1 MQAETG
7 IHPPFS
13 FRVRASRSQAL
24 DYGMNFHPGSGPDRI
39 ESETGGRLMGQYPAP
54 LVFPPS
60 PIPMQEFAMK
70 KVTLAGAAFVY
81 GLATATGA
89 QAMGSDNPA
98 PPPAPRPA
106 PAPPPLG
113 LSAAEAAVKA
123 KQYEQAIAE
132 LEKVLA
138 REPNNVDALNYM
150 AYSHR
155 ELGRYEPSLA
165 FYQRALAINPNH
177 RGANE
182 YLGQLYI
189 KLGRMP
195 EARAQL
201 TKLQRLCGTRCE
213 EYQSLKAALDA
224 AAKRT

>member
-1 MQAETG
+1 
-7 IHPPFS
+7 
-13 FRVRASRSQAL
+13 
-24 DYGMNFHPGSGPDRI
+24 
-39 ESETGGRLMGQYPAP
+39 
-54 LVFPPS
+54 
-60 PIPMQEFAMK
+60 MK
-70 KVTLAGAAFVY
+70 KITLVGAAFVFGLAGAA
-81 GLATATGA
+81 GA
-89 QAMGSDNPA
+89 MAMGSDNPA
-98 PPPAPRPA
+98 PAPTQPAPKPS
-106 PAPPPLG
+106 G

-138 REPNNVDALNYM
+138 TDPNNVDALNYM

-165 FYQRALAINPNH
+165 FYERALAINPNH